1 MLLLLL
7 FFFVFNSYIVVA
19 IDFIVDPDVGAD
31 NFDTAVDT
39 VDSLNVDK
47 SADFVSVIGGTDI
60 HANKDAV
67 DVNNVV
73 YSC

>member
-60 HANKDAV
+60 YANKDAV